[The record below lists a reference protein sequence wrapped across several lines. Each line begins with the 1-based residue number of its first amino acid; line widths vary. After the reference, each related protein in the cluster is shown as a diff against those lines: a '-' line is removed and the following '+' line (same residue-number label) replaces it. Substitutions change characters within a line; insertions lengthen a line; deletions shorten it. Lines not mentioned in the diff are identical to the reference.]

1 MLEKEGAVPV
11 NYANK
16 SKCAMLWGRW
26 SWEAQE
32 NRDERPRGFPAA
44 VGERRVSLGLGTA
57 PPNPDTPI
65 LATFHISGVKPWRR
79 WRLVVQSS
87 MWQSIGKKLGSRNK
101 QHVRLI
107 SFCRTLNAFYFL
119 HQLSCM
125 SRLFLSCIWVVYGYK
140 MQNLCICKLACFL

>member
-16 SKCAMLWGRW
+16 SKCVMLLGRW

-32 NRDERPRGFPAA
+32 NRGERPRGFPAA
-44 VGERRVSLGLGTA
+44 VGERRVSLGLGRA

-65 LATFHISGVKPWRR
+65 LVIFHISGIKLRRR

-107 SFCRTLNAFYFL
+107 SICRTLNVCFFFFTNSLAWAGCSC
-119 HQLSCM
+119 HVSELSTATRC
-125 SRLFLSCIWVVYGYK
+125 R
-140 MQNLCICKLACFL
+140 ICVFVN